1 MNRPRCGHY
10 KEGWVFVIEVSH
22 LTKRYAAHTA
32 VDDLSFTVPDGG
44 VYGLLGPN
52 GAGKTTTM
60 NIMTGCLAATSG
72 AVSIGGFDIFE
83 DEREAKRRLGY
94 LPELPP
100 LYLDSTPAEYLD
112 FVGRARGLAGDELR
126 RDVNRV
132 LAETHTLDVAHRLMR
147 NLSKGYRQ
155 RIGIAQA
162 LMGSPE
168 AVILDEPTVG
178 LDPRQIIEIRDL
190 IHELGEQRTVILSSH
205 ILSEVQAVCG
215 TVLIISRGKL
225 VACDTPENL
234 EKLLAG
240 GQTLEITVEAAPDAV
255 SGILEGVGGIVRSEL
270 TELENGFT
278 QGSLTIEGEG
288 VERAVFFAF
297 AGANIALTELHTA
310 RASLEEVFLELTAGD
325 AAAQEGGETA

>member
-1 MNRPRCGHY
+1 MH
-10 KEGWVFVIEVSH
+10 KEGWVSVIEVSH

-32 VDDLSFTVPDGG
+32 VEDLSFTVPDGG

-72 AVSIGGFDIFE
+72 TVTIGGYDIFE
-83 DEREAKRRLGY
+83 DEREAKSRLGY

-112 FVGRARGLAGDELR
+112 FVARAKGLAGAEVKRSVDRALF
-126 RDVNRV
+126 
-132 LAETHTLDVAHRLMR
+132 ETHTYDVSGRIMR

-155 RIGIAQA
+155 RVGIAQA
-162 LMGSPE
+162 LLGEPE

-215 TVLIISRGKL
+215 TVLIISRGRL

-234 EKLLAG
+234 ERVLAG
-240 GQTLEITVEAAPDAV
+240 GKTLEITAEAAPEAV
-255 SGILEGVGGIVRSEL
+255 NAIIASVEGVERAEL
-270 TELENGFT
+270 TPQENGFT
-278 QGSLTIEGEG
+278 RGSLTVSGEG
-288 VERAVFFAF
+288 VERELFFAF
-297 AGANIALTELHTA
+297 AAAGTALTELHAA
-310 RASLEEVFLELTAGD
+310 RASLEEVFLELTA
-325 AAAQEGGETA
+325 EGGAEL

>member
-1 MNRPRCGHY
+1 M
-10 KEGWVFVIEVSH
+10 IEVSH
-22 LTKRYAAHTA
+22 LTKRYVAHTA
-32 VDDLSFTVPDGG
+32 VEDLSFTVPDGG

-72 AVSIGGFDIFE
+72 TVSIGGYDIFE

-100 LYLDSTPAEYLD
+100 LYMDSTPAEYLD
-112 FVGRARGLAGDELR
+112 FVARAKGLAGDELKR
-126 RDVNRV
+126 SVRRV
-132 LAETHTLDVAHRLMR
+132 LAETHTNDVANRLMR

-155 RIGIAQA
+155 RVGIAQA
-162 LMGSPE
+162 LLGSPE

-215 TVLIISRGKL
+215 TVLIISRGRL

-234 EKLLAG
+234 ERCSPADTRWRSPPRPLRR
-240 GQTLEITVEAAPDAV
+240 TSAAY
-255 SGILEGVGGIVRSEL
+255 SR
-270 TELENGFT
+270 
-278 QGSLTIEGEG
+278 
-288 VERAVFFAF
+288 R
-297 AGANIALTELHTA
+297 
-310 RASLEEVFLELTAGD
+310 
-325 AAAQEGGETA
+325 

>member
-1 MNRPRCGHY
+1 M
-10 KEGWVFVIEVSH
+10 IEVSH

-32 VDDLSFTVPDGG
+32 VEDLSFTVPDVG

-72 AVSIGGFDIFE
+72 TVSIGGYDIFE
-83 DEREAKRRLGY
+83 DEYEAKRRLGY

-100 LYLDSTPAEYLD
+100 LYLDSTPREYLD
-112 FVGRARGLAGDELR
+112 FVARAKGLAGEELR
-126 RDVNRV
+126 RDITRV
-132 LAETHTLDVAHRLMR
+132 LHETNTLDVADRLMR

-162 LMGSPE
+162 LLASPE

-178 LDPRQIIEIRDL
+178 LDPRQIIEIREL
-190 IHELGEQRTVILSSH
+190 IAELGERRAVILSSH

-225 VACDTPENL
+225 VACDTPEAL
-234 EKLLAG
+234 ERLLTG
-240 GQTLEITVEAAPDAV
+240 GTAIEIRAETTVEQAGA
-255 SGILEGVGGIVRSEL
+255 ILEQVPGI
-270 TELENGFT
+270 
-278 QGSLTIEGEG
+278 
-288 VERAVFFAF
+288 ERAELKQQDGGAVRGVLTVKGDGTAREIFFAF
-297 AGANIALTELHTA
+297 AGAGVALTELHEA
-310 RASLEEVFLELTAGD
+310 RANLEEVFLELTATGAPVTGKGGD
-325 AAAQEGGETA
+325 AQ

>member
-1 MNRPRCGHY
+1 M
-10 KEGWVFVIEVSH
+10 IEVSH

-32 VDDLSFTVPDGG
+32 VEDLSFTVPDGG

-72 AVSIGGFDIFE
+72 TVSIGGYDIFE

-100 LYLDSTPAEYLD
+100 LYMDSTPAEYLD
-112 FVGRARGLAGDELR
+112 FVARAKGLAGDELKR
-126 RDVNRV
+126 SVRRV
-132 LAETHTLDVAHRLMR
+132 LAETHTDDVANRLMR

-155 RIGIAQA
+155 RVDIAQA
-162 LMGSPE
+162 LLGSPE

-215 TVLIISRGKL
+215 TVLIISRGRL

-234 EKLLAG
+234 EKVLAG
-240 GQTLEITVEAAPDAV
+240 GYTLEITAEAAPEDV
-255 SGILEGVGGIVRSEL
+255 SGILAQVSGIERADL
-270 TELENGFT
+270 TALENGFT
-278 QGSLTIEGEG
+278 HGSLTTAEGSG
-288 VERAVFFAF
+288 VERELFFAF
-297 AGANIALTELHTA
+297 ARANIALTELHAA
-310 RASLEEVFLELTAGD
+310 RASLEEVFLELTASD
-325 AAAQEGGETA
+325 PAEGGGME